1 MPSKPW
7 ATFLRTLE
15 HVKDSSSAYVTCT
28 GQHMPFTP
36 VQRGQVLDMYIAHD
50 VCVILTIDD
59 IVPCSELIYLL
70 TNAASGSHVINVS
83 LWICPPPPPPPHTHT
98 HTLMHVCTH
107 TRMHTRTTH
116 TYAHTHTIDA
126 HTHSHTHA
134 CMHTHTH
141 AHTHDTHTRT
151 HTHTHT
157 YTHTHTQG
165 T

>member
-59 IVPCSELIYLL
+59 NVPCSELIYLS

-83 LWICPPPPPPPHTHT
+83 LWTCPPPPTHT
-98 HTLMHVCTH
+98 
-107 TRMHTRTTH
+107 
-116 TYAHTHTIDA
+116 
-126 HTHSHTHA
+126 
-134 CMHTHTH
+134 HTHTH
-141 AHTHDTHTRT
+141 AHTHDAHTRT
-151 HTHTHT
+151 HAHIHTHK
-157 YTHTHTQG
+157 HTGHINSWVVFVKQWG
-165 T
+165 M